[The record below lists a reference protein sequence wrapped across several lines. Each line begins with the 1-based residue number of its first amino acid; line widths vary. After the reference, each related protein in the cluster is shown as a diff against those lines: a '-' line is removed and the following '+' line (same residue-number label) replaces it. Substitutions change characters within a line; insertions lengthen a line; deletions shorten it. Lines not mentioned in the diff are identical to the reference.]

1 MLTSTL
7 IINLSFL
14 GAGLIAGYFLAY
26 ALRPVK
32 KGQKELESRLAEAQN
47 ELNSYEK
54 KVTDH
59 FRGASKSL
67 SNLSQSYEGVL
78 EHLASGALHLAN
90 ADVGRQIAHA
100 GLDSK
105 KGINLT
111 SDENLSPPKDY
122 APKAPGGVLSE
133 EYGLKE
139 TKVAT
144 DIQHAAHSGS
154 DYASEEADD
163 DPTLNIN

>member
-7 IINLSFL
+7 ITNLSFL
-14 GAGLIAGYFLAY
+14 GAGLIAGYFLAR
-26 ALRPVK
+26 ALRPVQ
-32 KGQKELESRLAEAQN
+32 KGQKELESRLAEAQD

-54 KVTDH
+54 KVADH

-90 ADVGRQIAHA
+90 TDIGCQIAHA
-100 GLDSK
+100 GLNAK

-111 SDENLSPPKDY
+111 SDENLRPPKDY
-122 APKAPGGVLSE
+122 APKVPGGILSE

-144 DIQHAAHSGS
+144 NVQPAAHSGS
-154 DYASEEADD
+154 DYASEDADD